1 MSISLS
7 FNIGNNPPAL
17 LIILFSPLFDI
28 HSYIQFGAVFR
39 VVYFM
44 GSVQSFRHV
53 TCIVQVQMMHI
64 SVFPSLYIS
73 VYVLFL
79 TPLFYQVPEICS
91 RPKNWNDFPA
101 KKNKR
106 LTFIKK
112 WALSPFFSDLLSF
125 LKTLTKSPL
134 PFRLNTAVKNA
145 RPFS

>member
-1 MSISLS
+1 MIGISFYNSSHGFFEKFCFQCAFYSILSAHIEKARKTSTLLHQFLSLLMSISLS

-91 RPKNWNDFPA
+91 RPKN
-101 KKNKR
+101 
-106 LTFIKK
+106 
-112 WALSPFFSDLLSF
+112 
-125 LKTLTKSPL
+125 
-134 PFRLNTAVKNA
+134 
-145 RPFS
+145 